1 MAKTKSVEK
10 NEYGFLTREQAAQV
24 WVSPKPDPNNMIKT
38 GDKPREK
45 FSSTSIV
52 SAPEAWPSLADA
64 LLMKGVGNGKELDFV
79 KLAEHFNEIIN
90 KVSAGKLPEP
100 KPLTAGDM
108 RKLALNLTRERL
120 ADAKAVLATTPND
133 AEALANQKQ
142 AKDILAKHGWDE
154 TAVKREK
161 KVSGKTKKGAE
172 PEPKPSAVPAPEKS
186 IEKPNILTPDSKPA
200 TKPEPTKPERFYVKG
215 CTPFVK
221 DAFEKIGGGVY
232 DPNDNKWHFPTA
244 EKATIAQKILDDF
257 FAKNGKR

>member
-1 MAKTKSVEK
+1 MEK
-10 NEYGFLTREQAAQV
+10 KEYGFLTREQAASV
-24 WVSPKPDPNNMIKT
+24 WALAKPDPNNMVKT

-45 FSSTSIV
+45 FSSTGVLLDPKI
-52 SAPEAWPSLADA
+52 WPILAE
-64 LLMKGVGNGKELDFV
+64 LLLLKGKPDGTKLDFKKV
-79 KLAEHFNEIIN
+79 ADYFNEIIN

-108 RKLALNLTRERL
+108 RKLALDLTRKRL
-120 ADAKAVLATTPND
+120 ADAKAVLATKPTDID
-133 AEALANQKQ
+133 ALTNQKQ

-154 TAVKREK
+154 TAEKREK
-161 KVSGKTKKGAE
+161 KESGKTKKGAE